1 MGVTYNKLSFIEK
14 KIQKE
19 KQELG
24 LCLVIHTYAISHK
37 LKRVK
42 KDSKPTAGTCIN
54 VIILLYIN
62 RSISH
67 AHFKGVKC
75 AFIAS
80 LSGEKYLLLIKVA
93 LLLIFPLHYYY

>member
-42 KDSKPTAGTCIN
+42 KDSKPTAGTCII
-54 VIILLYIN
+54 VIILLSIN
-62 RSISH
+62 RSISY
-67 AHFKGVKC
+67 AHF
-75 AFIAS
+75 
-80 LSGEKYLLLIKVA
+80 
-93 LLLIFPLHYYY
+93 